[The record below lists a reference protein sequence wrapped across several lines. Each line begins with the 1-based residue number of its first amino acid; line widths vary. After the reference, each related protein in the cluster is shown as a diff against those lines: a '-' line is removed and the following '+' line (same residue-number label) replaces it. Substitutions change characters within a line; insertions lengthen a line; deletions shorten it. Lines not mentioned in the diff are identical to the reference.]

1 MNADLI
7 NGAFEF
13 MAGLMMANNCRVL
26 LRDRAV
32 AGVSIASMAFFSAWG
47 IWNLWYYP
55 SLGQTW
61 SFVGGIFVVTA
72 NVAYVAL
79 LWKYDYSLKLDILIF
94 KQSPRGKALLDRWQ
108 RVKNQAG
115 RIVCLFKGHTYD
127 AHVFNPAK
135 SMYFC
140 TRCKHELLGRSIEDW
155 KTLEPLDAEDL
166 EEIHRSA
173 IERYEEDHR
182 HA

>member
-1 MNADLI
+1 MNADLV

-13 MAGLMMANNCRVL
+13 AAGLMMANNCRVL

-61 SFVGGIFVVTA
+61 SFIGGLFVVTA

-79 LWKYDYSLKLDILIF
+79 LCRFSGVGWWLRGRALDALWRS
-94 KQSPRGKALLDRWQ
+94 KCLRG
-108 RVKNQAG
+108 RV
-115 RIVCLFKGHTYD
+115 VCLFKGHVYD
-127 AHVFNPAK
+127 GLVLNPSK

-140 TRCKHELLGRSIEDW
+140 ERCDHELLGRSVSDW
-155 KTLEPLDAEDL
+155 KTLEPLDDDDL
-166 EEIHRSA
+166 EELHRFNHE
-173 IERYEEDHR
+173 IYEEDHR